1 MSIIYS
7 EYVSVDLGI
16 QNVQRMRRIVLSTV
30 AYNALP
36 NFSILSQKRRD
47 FKKKVTEHK
56 ICFDFLYD
64 FCLKRVSF

>member
-7 EYVSVDLGI
+7 ECVSVDLGI
-16 QNVQRMRRIVLSTV
+16 QNVQRMRRVVLSTV
-30 AYNALP
+30 VYNALP
-36 NFSILSQKRRD
+36 YFSILSQKRHD
-47 FKKKVTEHK
+47 FQKKLTEHK